1 MQMLLSVLD
10 LLGTFV
16 FALSGAMAGVHKRLD
31 VFGLAVLAF
40 VTGTVGGMFRDVL
53 IGAVPPLAI
62 TDIRY
67 ASTTFIA
74 AVGVFFAHRFLDRI
88 QGSVA
93 IFDAAGLSMFA
104 VTGSIRALNYGV
116 PAPMAV
122 GLGMLTGIGGGM
134 LRDVLIGRIPAVLQ
148 QSEIYAI
155 AALAGAAVAVVGVAL
170 SLPLTPTALV
180 AAGLCFFI
188 RFMALRHGWHLP
200 SPRVDD

>member
-67 ASTTFIA
+67 ASVTFIA
-74 AVGVFFAHRFLDRI
+74 AVAVFFAHRLLDRI

-180 AAGLCFFI
+180 AAALCFFI
-188 RFMALRHGWHLP
+188 RFMSLRHGWHLP